1 MTVGEAIQSLG
12 DWINSFGF
20 KLDRWVTAIFDWLG
34 DGFDLLIAGNF
45 TDMTLGQLAFTLYM
59 ALCLYLGIKEEFFDK
74 SKST

>member
-20 KLDRWVTAIFDWLG
+20 KLDRWVNPIIDWFA
-34 DGFDLLIAGNF
+34 DGIDLLLAGNF